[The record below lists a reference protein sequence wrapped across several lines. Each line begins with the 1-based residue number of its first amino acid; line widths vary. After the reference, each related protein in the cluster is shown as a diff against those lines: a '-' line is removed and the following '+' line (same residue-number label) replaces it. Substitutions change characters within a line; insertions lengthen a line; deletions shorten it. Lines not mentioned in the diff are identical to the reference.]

1 MVAHASISARLARGV
16 SASELHP
23 VHQNLRLFTG
33 LFQPSHLLVLLVV
46 VLVVFGPKRLPE
58 LGRSLGQGMR
68 AFKSSVEGHHEGDEV
83 STGAPEPARE
93 ADKPP
98 TSQH

>member
-1 MVAHASISARLARGV
+1 M
-16 SASELHP
+16 
-23 VHQNLRLFTG
+23 
-33 LFQPSHLLVLLVV
+33 V

-68 AFKSSVEGHHEGDEV
+68 AFKSSVEGHHEGDDA
-83 STGAPEPARE
+83 STGAPGPPAE

-98 TSQH
+98 PAKR